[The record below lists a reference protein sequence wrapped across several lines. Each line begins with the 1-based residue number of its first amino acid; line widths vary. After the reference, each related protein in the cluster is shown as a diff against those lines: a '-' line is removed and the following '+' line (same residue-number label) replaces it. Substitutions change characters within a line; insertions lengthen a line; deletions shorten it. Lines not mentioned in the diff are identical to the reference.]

1 MVRGAVVGCGDIVGE
16 VHMPAWHAIPE
27 VRLDAVCDTN
37 SERRMAF
44 ACKHNLNEKSYSSM
58 HDLLE
63 KEPDLNFVTIATPG
77 FTHYELCREA
87 IDAGVHVLV
96 EKPLT
101 LRMEEA
107 LDLQERAQKQ
117 GVKVCV
123 GHTYRFREPVIRAKE
138 ACEQGLVG
146 EIYQVNVIHHGESLF
161 HASEP
166 PWRYK
171 EHENKV
177 LLYELAIHFLD
188 LQVYFAGPVREILFL
203 KADYNPHLKANT
215 RVYALVE
222 HTSGAVG
229 IVDYQVFASSNYSHF
244 EIFGTAND
252 IRIKFFPHYYRLY
265 SGRINPLDELYYDF
279 LRIKDFVL
287 ATLSGRFQKE
297 SVPRRA
303 LPHYRLFRRFVNS
316 LLDDSLPVPVSIENV
331 LPTMEFLEMLRTRI
345 YGS

>member
-244 EIFGTAND
+244 EIFAPRTT
-252 IRIKFFPHYYRLY
+252 
-265 SGRINPLDELYYDF
+265 SGLNSSHTIIGFILGGLILWMSFIMTSFGSRTLFLPLLAEDF
-279 LRIKDFVL
+279 KR
-287 ATLSGRFQKE
+287 S
-297 SVPRRA
+297 
-303 LPHYRLFRRFVNS
+303 LFRVELFHTTVC
-316 LLDDSLPVPVSIENV
+316 
-331 LPTMEFLEMLRTRI
+331 FA
-345 YGS
+345 GS

>member
-1 MVRGAVVGCGDIVGE
+1 MVRGALVGCGDIVGE
-16 VHMPAWHAIPE
+16 MHMPAWHAIPE
-27 VRLDAVCDTN
+27 VSLVAVCDTK

-44 ACKHNLNEKSYSSM
+44 ARQYKLNEKSYSSI

-63 KEPDLNFVTIATPG
+63 TIPDLDFVSIATPG
-77 FTHYELCREA
+77 FTHYELCRAA

-96 EKPLT
+96 EKPLS
-101 LRMEEA
+101 LRMEET
-107 LDLQERAQKQ
+107 LDLQERAHKQ

-138 ACEQGLVG
+138 ACAQGLVG
-146 EIYQVNVIHHGESLF
+146 QIYQVNVVHHGESLF

-166 PWRYK
+166 PWRYQ

-188 LQVYFAGPVREILFL
+188 LQVYFAGPVGKILFL
-203 KADYNPHLKANT
+203 KTDYNHHLKATT
-215 RVYALVE
+215 RVYALIE
-222 HTSGAVG
+222 HTSGSIG
-229 IVDYQVFASSNYSHF
+229 IVDYQVFASSNYTQF

-252 IRIKFFPHYYRLY
+252 VLIKFFPHYYRLY

-287 ATLSGRFQKE
+287 PTLFGKFRKE
-297 SVPRRA
+297 PVPRRA
-303 LPHYRLFRRFVNS
+303 LPHYRLFRRFVDS
-316 LLDDSLPVPVSIENV
+316 LLDDSVPVPVSIESV